1 MEEAMIVACPKCGGE
16 LKIDA
21 SMIGVNARCP
31 HCNTGILI
39 EHNDEAEKNQKQSPE
54 PLETPHKTE
63 LSQQPL
69 NHSTSSEKQEQLK
82 QSSESIREDAS
93 ESIQQE
99 ETSFEFICPE
109 CNTVQVID
117 KNMVGKKIDCEGC
130 CEEVEI
136 FIPETKPCP
145 HCGEKIKIKAK
156 VCKHCKKNTDKS
168 VTPVS
173 TGQDEKQCSNSLPA
187 SNCVSNY
194 PESMCSAEN
203 ELSSGTKENMQD
215 ENMDAGN
222 SKIDYATVYEVG
234 RNQKI
239 ILWLFLSAII
249 AFIFPPLIFV
259 VQLVFVF
266 FIYKLFRLMNRKHV
280 VFWCVLIC
288 IPGIGYFVLFWLN
301 GEIIS
306 FLRKHG
312 LNVGFMGVGKEQLN
326 SFKVFYEKKRKAQL
340 EKKQAQIEKKQASIA
355 KFEDLVAMKD
365 KGEISEEEFI
375 ERKKEILGF

>member
-1 MEEAMIVACPKCGGE
+1 
-16 LKIDA
+16 
-21 SMIGVNARCP
+21 
-31 HCNTGILI
+31 
-39 EHNDEAEKNQKQSPE
+39 
-54 PLETPHKTE
+54 
-63 LSQQPL
+63 
-69 NHSTSSEKQEQLK
+69 
-82 QSSESIREDAS
+82 
-93 ESIQQE
+93 
-99 ETSFEFICPE
+99 
-109 CNTVQVID
+109 
-117 KNMVGKKIDCEGC
+117 MVGKKIECEGC

-136 FIPETKPCP
+136 FIPESKPCP

-156 VCKHCKKNTDKS
+156 VCKFCKKSTDKS

-173 TGQDEKQCSNSLPA
+173 TGQDEKQCPNCGQMIKNNALYCKYCKKWYVGEPEQQQTNPDTKACPNCGKAIKSNAVLCNYCKKSPLIQNCDG
-187 SNCVSNY
+187 SN
-194 PESMCSAEN
+194 
-203 ELSSGTKENMQD
+203 GNMQD
-215 ENMDAGN
+215 MNMDAEN

-365 KGEISEEEFI
+365 KGEISEEEFQ